1 MKYALL
7 IGINYRGS
15 DCELSGCI
23 NDVLKIKGEL
33 INNFG
38 YEEQNITLLTEDTVK
53 KPNAQ
58 TIIDQITNLIFKS
71 VSNPDAEFWI
81 HYSGHG
87 ASIVDTNS
95 DEKDGMD
102 EVIVPLD
109 YEKSGIITDDT
120 LHQLL
125 QYLPIQTKCICFF
138 DCCHSGTILDLKYKY
153 NVNGA
158 EILDNPTSRIKAQV
172 FMISGC
178 KDDQTSADFF
188 NQTNSNWA
196 GAMTTAFI
204 NVMKS
209 CNYKINCHD
218 LLINMQTYMNN
229 NNFSQIPQMT
239 SSFHIHKTTS
249 FCNKKSSINS
259 IVK

>member
-7 IGINYRGS
+7 IGINYRES

-23 NDVLKIKGEL
+23 NDVLKIKDEL
-33 INNFG
+33 INKFG
-38 YEEQNITLLTEDTVK
+38 YEEQNITLLTEDTVQ
-53 KPNAQ
+53 KPTAQ
-58 TIIDQITNLIFKS
+58 SIIDHITNLVFKT
-71 VSNPDAEFWI
+71 VSHPNSELWI

-87 ASIVDTNS
+87 ASVSDKNS
-95 DEKDGMD
+95 DEADGMD

-120 LHQLL
+120 LHQLM
-125 QYLPIQTKCICFF
+125 QYLPTQTKCICFF

-153 NVNGA
+153 DITGS
-158 EILDNPTSRIKAQV
+158 EMIDNSKSRIKAQV

-188 NQTNSNWA
+188 NQLNNNWA

-204 NVMKS
+204 NVLNES
-209 CNYKINCHD
+209 NYQINCNN
-218 LLINMQTYMNN
+218 LLIKMQQYMTANH
-229 NNFSQIPQMT
+229 FSQIPQMT
-239 SSFHIHKTTS
+239 SSFHIKNDTH
-249 FCNKKSSINS
+249 FCNIKKSSNS
-259 IVK
+259 IIK